1 MFIPIS
7 KDGRICPLGHFF
19 FKKKKMVKFNTEVG
33 RQKNL
38 KLFVEEILYNS
49 HRFPTISL
57 STSAL
62 VKLEISIT
70 SLSRSANNAVSFH
83 AITQTFLFRR
93 LYLKSF
99 VAASSQIWFANG
111 ISRALTVL

>member
-49 HRFPTISL
+49 H
-57 STSAL
+57 
-62 VKLEISIT
+62 
-70 SLSRSANNAVSFH
+70 
-83 AITQTFLFRR
+83 
-93 LYLKSF
+93 
-99 VAASSQIWFANG
+99 
-111 ISRALTVL
+111 